1 MKILLDT
8 HIAIWTVL
16 DSEEL
21 TKEARS
27 MILDEKNEIYY
38 SVASVWEITIKHMVH
53 PETFL
58 YSGKHLEKGCEAN
71 GFISLPIY
79 NRHAAELETLVRPKD
94 APPHKDPFDRI
105 LLAQAKSE
113 RMKFMTHDTLI
124 PYYNESFI
132 ISV

>member
-1 MKILLDT
+1 M
-8 HIAIWTVL
+8 A
-16 DSEEL
+16 
-21 TKEARS
+21 
-27 MILDEKNEIYY
+27 
-38 SVASVWEITIKHMVH
+38 H
-53 PETFL
+53 PENFL
-58 YSGKHLEKGCEAN
+58 YSGKHLEKGCEEN
-71 GFISLPIY
+71 GFISLPIL
-79 NRHAAELETLVRPKD
+79 NKHSAELETLVRPED

>member
-1 MKILLDT
+1 
-8 HIAIWTVL
+8 
-16 DSEEL
+16 
-21 TKEARS
+21 
-27 MILDEKNEIYY
+27 
-38 SVASVWEITIKHMVH
+38 MVH

-79 NRHAAELETLVRPKD
+79 NRHAAELETLVCPKD

-113 RMKFMTHDTLI
+113 GMKFMTHDTLI
-124 PYYNESFI
+124 AYYNESFV

>member
-8 HIAIWTVL
+8 HIAIWAVL

-21 TKEARS
+21 SDAAKVI
-27 MILDEKNEIYY
+27 ILDEGNEIYY
-38 SVASVWEITIKHMVH
+38 SAASVWEITIKHIAH
-53 PETFL
+53 PKTFL
-58 YSGKHLEKGCEAN
+58 YSGKQLEKGCEEN
-71 GFISLPIY
+71 GFVSLPIF
-79 NRHAAELETLVRPKD
+79 NKHIAALETLTRSKN

-113 RMKFMTHDTLI
+113 GMRFMTHDTLI

>member
-8 HIAIWTVL
+8 HIAIWAVV

-21 TKEARS
+21 SDVARA
-27 MILDEKNEIYY
+27 MILDRNNEIFY
-38 SVASVWEITIKHMVH
+38 SAASVWEITIKHMTH

-58 YSGKHLEKGCEAN
+58 YSGKYLVDGCEEN
-71 GFISLPIY
+71 GFVSLPIF
-79 NRHAAELETLVRPKD
+79 NKHLEELETLVRPKG

-113 RMKFMTHDTLI
+113 GMKFMTHDSLI
-124 PYYNESFI
+124 PYYNEPFV